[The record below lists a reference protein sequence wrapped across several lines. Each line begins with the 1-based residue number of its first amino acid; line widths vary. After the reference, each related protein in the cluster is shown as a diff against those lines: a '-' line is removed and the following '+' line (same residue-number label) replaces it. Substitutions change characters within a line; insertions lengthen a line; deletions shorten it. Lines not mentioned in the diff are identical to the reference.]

1 MASPVTK
8 KNEYEKTKTRV
19 LLREPIPKYSF
30 HGKKLDKFNEDKKG
44 KEEVSMKIN
53 QSISDQNEKSFQNTK
68 VDKSA
73 KPRGNV
79 VPSISVKSNSVKS
92 EDAKSAGPIPCTRV
106 QPNIC
111 SDSSNVKPVN
121 VVNPAS
127 SALNFTSSTSTDLY
141 LPTTESPLE
150 QAKQNEAR
158 LAKEVDSLK
167 SQLEVQ
173 LQVNSELKRLLLA
186 SMGADLERNV
196 ERLARDKAQLSLEL
210 GDHMKK
216 MTADYENL
224 DKISIQ
230 ADMWRSKFLASR
242 VMIDELANAKAFY
255 SLQYQESQDALQ
267 QMLNERHE
275 IRTNLLEGYRCL
287 QQVKDAFDPLNT
299 HQSTVLPSTN
309 ILDLAK
315 RAHQL
320 AEIIRYRLLP
330 ASAKVHSVVN
340 VEANWQDRLTP
351 AETLAHEVIS
361 KSVSPMDYKYSM
373 PQSLLGSTC
382 SKGNIERYHPHTAYD
397 NLTYNCCAKCKGEI
411 SVI

>member
-19 LLREPIPKYSF
+19 LLREAVPKYSF
-30 HGKKLDKFNEDKKG
+30 HGKKLDKFIEEKKG
-44 KEEVSMKIN
+44 KEVSIKIN
-53 QSISDQNEKSFQNTK
+53 QSVSDQNEKSFLNTK
-68 VDKSA
+68 LDKSA

-92 EDAKSAGPIPCTRV
+92 EDAKSPVPIPCTRV
-106 QPNIC
+106 QPNIG

-127 SALNFTSSTSTDLY
+127 SALNF

-150 QAKQNEAR
+150 QAKQNEVR
-158 LAKEVDSLK
+158 LTKEVDSLK

-315 RAHQL
+315 RAQQL

-361 KSVSPMDYKYSM
+361 KNVSPIDYKYSM

-382 SKGNIERYHPHTAYD
+382 AKGNIGRYHPHTAYD

-411 SVI
+411 SVL